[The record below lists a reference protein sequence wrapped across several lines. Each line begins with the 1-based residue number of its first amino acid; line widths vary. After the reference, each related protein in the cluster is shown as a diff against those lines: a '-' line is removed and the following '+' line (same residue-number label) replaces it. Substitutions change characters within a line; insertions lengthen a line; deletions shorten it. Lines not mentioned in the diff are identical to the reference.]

1 MQGGKMSKRFKYY
14 RQSQMIVDNMTG
26 FHYQGNKEIC
36 DLLNDESDRADM
48 NLEICDRIVMEKK
61 ILEQYNFDVLKIM
74 KKYEIEN
81 LEKLDQILF
90 QQKKW

>member
-1 MQGGKMSKRFKYY
+1 
-14 RQSQMIVDNMTG
+14 MIIDNLTG

-36 DLLNDESDRADM
+36 DLLNDLSDKADR
-48 NLEICDRIVMEKK
+48 NLEICDKVIMEKK
-61 ILEQYNFDVLKIM
+61 ILEQYNFDVIKIL

-90 QQKKW
+90 HQKKW

>member
-1 MQGGKMSKRFKYY
+1 MSKRFKYY

-90 QQKKW
+90 HQKKW

>member
-1 MQGGKMSKRFKYY
+1 MSKQFKYY
-14 RQSQMIVDNMTG
+14 RQSQMIIDNLTG

-36 DLLNDESDRADM
+36 DLLNDLSDKADR
-48 NLEICDRIVMEKK
+48 NLEICDKVIMEKK

-90 QQKKW
+90 EQKVW

>member
-1 MQGGKMSKRFKYY
+1 MSKRFKYY
-14 RQSQMIVDNMTG
+14 RQSQMIVDNLTG

-36 DLLNDESDRADM
+36 DLLNDESDRADR

-90 QQKKW
+90 HQKKW

>member
-1 MQGGKMSKRFKYY
+1 MAKIPG
-14 RQSQMIVDNMTG
+14 
-26 FHYQGNKEIC
+26 E
-36 DLLNDESDRADM
+36 E
-48 NLEICDRIVMEKK
+48 MEKK

-90 QQKKW
+90 HQKKW

>member
-1 MQGGKMSKRFKYY
+1 MSKQFKYY
-14 RQSQMIVDNMTG
+14 RQSQMIIDNLTG

-36 DLLNDESDRADM
+36 DLLNDLSDKADR
-48 NLEICDRIVMEKK
+48 NLEICDKVIMEKK

-90 QQKKW
+90 HQKKW

>member
-1 MQGGKMSKRFKYY
+1 MSKRFKYY
-14 RQSQMIVDNMTG
+14 RQSQMIIDNMSG
-26 FHYQGNKEIC
+26 FHYYGNDEIC
-36 DLLNDESDRADM
+36 ELLNQLNDKADM
-48 NLEICDRIVMEKK
+48 NLEICDKVIMEKK

-90 QQKKW
+90 HQKKW

>member
-1 MQGGKMSKRFKYY
+1 MSKRFKYY
-14 RQSQMIVDNMTG
+14 RQSQMIIDNMSG

-36 DLLNDESDRADM
+36 ELLNQLNDKADM
-48 NLEICDRIVMEKK
+48 NLEICDKVIMEKK
-61 ILEQYNFDVLKIM
+61 ILEQYNFDVIKIL

-90 QQKKW
+90 HQKKW

>member
-1 MQGGKMSKRFKYY
+1 
-14 RQSQMIVDNMTG
+14 MIIDNLTG

-36 DLLNDESDRADM
+36 DLLNDLNDKADM
-48 NLEICDRIVMEKK
+48 NLEICDKVIMEKK

-90 QQKKW
+90 EQKVW

>member
-1 MQGGKMSKRFKYY
+1 MSKRFKYY

-36 DLLNDESDRADM
+36 GLLNDLNDKADM
-48 NLEICDRIVMEKK
+48 NLEICDKVIMEKK
-61 ILEQYNFDVLKIM
+61 ILEQYNFDVIKIL

-90 QQKKW
+90 HQKKW

>member
-1 MQGGKMSKRFKYY
+1 MSKRFKYY
-14 RQSQMIVDNMTG
+14 RQSQMIIDNLTG

-36 DLLNDESDRADM
+36 DLLNDLNDKADR
-48 NLEICDRIVMEKK
+48 NLEICDKVIMEKK
-61 ILEQYNFDVLKIM
+61 ILEQYNFDVIKIL

-90 QQKKW
+90 HQKKW

>member
-1 MQGGKMSKRFKYY
+1 MSKRFKYY
-14 RQSQMIVDNMTG
+14 RQSQMIVDNLTG

-36 DLLNDESDRADM
+36 DLLNDESDRADR
-48 NLEICDRIVMEKK
+48 NIEICDRIIMEKK

-90 QQKKW
+90 HQKKW

>member
-1 MQGGKMSKRFKYY
+1 MSKRFKYY
-14 RQSQMIVDNMTG
+14 RQSQMIIDNLTG

-36 DLLNDESDRADM
+36 DLLNDESDRADR
-48 NLEICDRIVMEKK
+48 NIEICDKVIMEKK

>member
-1 MQGGKMSKRFKYY
+1 
-14 RQSQMIVDNMTG
+14 MIIDNLSG
-26 FHYQGNKEIC
+26 FHYHGNKEIC
-36 DLLNDESDRADM
+36 ELLNQLNDKADM
-48 NLEICDRIVMEKK
+48 NLEICDKVIIEKK

-90 QQKKW
+90 HQKKW

>member
-14 RQSQMIVDNMTG
+14 RQSQMIIDNLTG

-48 NLEICDRIVMEKK
+48 NLEICDKVIMEKK

-90 QQKKW
+90 HQKKW

>member
-1 MQGGKMSKRFKYY
+1 MSERFKYY
-14 RQSQMIVDNMTG
+14 RQSQMIIDNLTG

-36 DLLNDESDRADM
+36 DLLNDLNDKADR
-48 NLEICDRIVMEKK
+48 NLEICDKVIMEKK
-61 ILEQYNFDVLKIM
+61 ILEQYNFDVIKIL